1 MILKRFKKRK
11 TNEKIKLV
19 CTALSVLAF
28 LLVLTLI
35 GCSAPQGGDDSVE
48 KILLGGSF
56 STVGGNPHASIARLN
71 SDGSEDSGF
80 TIGTDDISAIDVQ
93 SDGKVLLGGD
103 IMQVDGNPHAGIARL
118 NADGSEDAGFTIG
131 ANSVVQAVVIQLY

>member
-1 MILKRFKKRK
+1 M
-11 TNEKIKLV
+11 
-19 CTALSVLAF
+19 AF
-28 LLVLTLI
+28 FRVLTLI
-35 GCSAPQGGDDSVE
+35 GCPAPQGGDDSVE
-48 KILLGGSF
+48 KILLGGYFAQVNS
-56 STVGGNPHASIARLN
+56 NPHLHVARLN
-71 SDGSEDSGF
+71 ANGSEDTSF